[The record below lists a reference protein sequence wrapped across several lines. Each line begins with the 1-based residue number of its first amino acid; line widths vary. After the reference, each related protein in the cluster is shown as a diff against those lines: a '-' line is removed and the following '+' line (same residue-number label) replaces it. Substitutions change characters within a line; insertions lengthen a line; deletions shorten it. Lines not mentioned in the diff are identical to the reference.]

1 MNIFARGILVIEN
14 SFLQILQK
22 ARQMMQINCDL
33 EFFGIFALVDVWD
46 AVTLICIISLFG
58 DKNGD
63 VGGEAG
69 VFLPIGFSL
78 LDSSPP

>member
-1 MNIFARGILVIEN
+1 M
-14 SFLQILQK
+14 
-22 ARQMMQINCDL
+22 
-33 EFFGIFALVDVWD
+33 VDVWD
-46 AVTLICIISLFG
+46 AVALICIISLFG

>member
-14 SFLQILQK
+14 SFPQILQK

-33 EFFGIFALVDVWD
+33 LGFFALVDVWD

-69 VFLPIGFSL
+69 VFLPIGFFFQEIE
-78 LDSSPP
+78 

>member
-33 EFFGIFALVDVWD
+33 EFFFCALVDVRD
-46 AVTLICIISLFG
+46 AVTLICIISLLG
-58 DKNGD
+58 DI
-63 VGGEAG
+63 EW
-69 VFLPIGFSL
+69 
-78 LDSSPP
+78 

>member
-1 MNIFARGILVIEN
+1 MNIFARRILVIEN

-33 EFFGIFALVDVWD
+33 EFFFCALVDVRD